1 MSLNARQDMSHDA
14 LPIIFFDDDRSQL
27 GPLTDLRSVLDQRTG
42 AWTNRQRLENT
53 LLVSSQA
60 GRSVGVCVPERLRA
74 LTPGAVSVDQ
84 AVQKTALW
92 VNSAWSG
99 LPFEGFNESLLEPNS
114 ALVTE
119 DGQTVVMAK
128 LDPSA
133 ARAFAQNGY
142 VYPADTTEPGSP
154 TSGGLDLSVVV
165 GVDLIRYP
173 WDVLNGLGQRL
184 VHDATAAAAAGL
196 SAGTDAPVGVTVLG
210 DSANVKTTGP
220 VSIDPGAVLDAR
232 GGPILLGAGCK
243 IGALAVLEGPCA
255 VMEKSVVQP
264 HSLIRANTAIGP
276 VCKAAGEVSGSVFQA
291 YSNKAH
297 LGFVGDTLIGSWCN
311 LGANT
316 NVSNLKNTYG
326 PVRVN
331 LSEKGQALDSGRTFQ
346 GPVLGDFV
354 RTAIGTHLLTGSVV
368 GTGSMLAVSGYPPK
382 FVSRFRFV
390 TDKGD
395 QVYDMDAFFKTAEAM
410 MARRGL
416 TMAQA
421 VRDAC
426 LAMA

>member
-1 MSLNARQDMSHDA
+1 MSPIASQGANKDMSYEA
-14 LPIIFFDDDRSQL
+14 LPIVFFDDDQSRL
-27 GPLTDLRSVLDQRTG
+27 GPLTDLRSVLDLRTG

-53 LLVSSQA
+53 LVVLQTE
-60 GRSVGVCVPERLRA
+60 RSVSVCVPERLQA
-74 LTPGAVSVDQ
+74 LTPGAVDVNQ
-84 AVQKTALW
+84 AVQSAGFQDGVLW

-99 LPFEGFNESLLEPNS
+99 LPFEGLDPGLLQLNS

-133 ARAFAQNGY
+133 ASAFAQ
-142 VYPADTTEPGSP
+142 
-154 TSGGLDLSVVV
+154 SGFRELTGLTQSVVSE
-165 GVDLIRYP
+165 VDLIRYP
-173 WDVLNGLGQRL
+173 WDVLNGLNPRL
-184 VHDATAAAAAGL
+184 VHDTLAA
-196 SAGTDAPVGVTVLG
+196 DAHCLVPLAGVTVLG
-210 DSANVKTTGP
+210 DSDGVKTMGS
-220 VSIDPGAVLDAR
+220 VSIDPGAILDAR
-232 GGPILLGAGCK
+232 NGPILLADGCK

-255 VMEKSVVQP
+255 VMEKSVIQP

-297 LGFVGDTLIGSWCN
+297 LGFVGDSLIGAWCN

-326 PVRVN
+326 PVRVQ
-331 LSEKGQALDSGRTFQ
+331 LTAEKNTLDSGRTFQ

-368 GTGSMLAVSGYPPK
+368 GTGSMLAASGYPPK
-382 FVSRFRFV
+382 FVDRFRFV
-390 TDKGD
+390 TDQGD
-395 QVYDMDAFFKTAEAM
+395 QAYDMDAFFKTAEAV

-416 TMAQA
+416 AMEQA

-426 LAMA
+426 LSMA